1 VEKFLNKFFGFLKQ
15 KKYKSNKYT
24 RVDICDDV
32 SDDFRELIKKNRM
45 LLSDNGVNLNKIRFI
60 FQPTFTYDIDR
71 DSVNPQYTV
80 YLPLRNDDSGLFDK
94 NAPVLEIGKPQN
106 IVTGTVNNYKFED
119 NYAFIKELTKKTKRG
134 IAIYIIEH
142 TDALDCFG
150 NKFSYEYGVDSEMV
164 RLRDLDE
171 LGVEV
176 EECEQIL

>member
-1 VEKFLNKFFGFLKQ
+1 MENFLNRFFGFLKQ
-15 KKYKSNKYT
+15 KRYQSNKYQS
-24 RVDICDDV
+24 VNVGGDN
-32 SDDFRELIKKNRM
+32 SDDFRELIKKNRN

-71 DSVNPQYTV
+71 DCVNPQYSV

-94 NAPVLEIGKPQN
+94 HAPLLELGKPAN
-106 IVTGTVNNYKFED
+106 LVTGTVNNYKFED

-142 TDALDCFG
+142 QDAIDCLG

-171 LGVEV
+171 LGVEEF
-176 EECEQIL
+176 EEIL